1 MPETPRWEENYS
13 KLSLSF
19 ALAFSIGLIFQVL
32 CNQILLLLVWHH
44 DFNIRQMVH
53 FILLLDS
60 LKPNFVQ
67 LSADFP
73 DLSPLGLMLLYDM
86 DPGTELSHSIVQKY

>member
-13 KLSLSF
+13 KGSLSF

-44 DFNIRQMVH
+44 DFNIRQM
-53 FILLLDS
+53 
-60 LKPNFVQ
+60 
-67 LSADFP
+67 
-73 DLSPLGLMLLYDM
+73 
-86 DPGTELSHSIVQKY
+86 